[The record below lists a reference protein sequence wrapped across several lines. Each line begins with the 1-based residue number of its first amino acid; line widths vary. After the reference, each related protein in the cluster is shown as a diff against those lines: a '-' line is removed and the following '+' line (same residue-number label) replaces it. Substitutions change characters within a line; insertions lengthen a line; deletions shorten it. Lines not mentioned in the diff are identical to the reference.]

1 MGSNCLISCREC
13 FYMREFRIGIG
24 MLYSPEALKDLDSK
38 YALLPDLIK
47 SEETLAHIRELLE
60 EKNADI
66 ADGYG
71 HRIYRCPNCGEFQ
84 ENFYLRL
91 DYDGGSYEVPYNCPE
106 CGAPLELVDL
116 NTGGSGW
123 GEVEPL
129 DIKNIPVPSAASMD
143 YNIRRVGFCGISATI
158 VKQQRWIYN
167 LCPQDDNMGCFWS
180 IPF

>member
-66 ADGYG
+66 VDGYG

-129 DIKNIPVPSAASMD
+129 DIKKYP
-143 YNIRRVGFCGISATI
+143 
-158 VKQQRWIYN
+158 
-167 LCPQDDNMGCFWS
+167 CPQCGKHGLQYSEGGILWD
-180 IPF
+180 